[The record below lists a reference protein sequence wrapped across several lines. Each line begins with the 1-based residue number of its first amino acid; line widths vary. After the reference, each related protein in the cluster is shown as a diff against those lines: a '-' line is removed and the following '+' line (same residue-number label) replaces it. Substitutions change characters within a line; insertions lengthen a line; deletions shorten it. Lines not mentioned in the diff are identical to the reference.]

1 MPNFNSYRAAKEK
14 VCEFEV
20 LYTHAPGYCTTI
32 TAIPQR
38 RWDVDETGNMSESYR
53 CIREMVVTLLDQLPQ
68 EQRNLLLD
76 LCNDLYPR
84 DTYSV
89 VDGGVVYD

>member
-1 MPNFNSYRAAKEK
+1 
-14 VCEFEV
+14 
-20 LYTHAPGYCTTI
+20 
-32 TAIPQR
+32 
-38 RWDVDETGNMSESYR
+38 MSESYR